1 MKKVMLVVFNGELM
15 CFTHV
20 MLYAKE
26 LNEKGYEVGVILEGA
41 ATKLPAQLVVPDAPF
56 ANLFTYLMENNLIE
70 SVCKACSVKMGA
82 FEDVQ
87 KIGLPVN
94 GDLNGHPS
102 LEKYIAGEYQII
114 TF

>member
-1 MKKVMLVVFNGELM
+1 MKKVALMVFNGELM

-26 LNEKGYEVGVILEGA
+26 MKEKGYEVKIILEGA

-56 ANLFTYLMENNLIE
+56 GELFQYVMKNNLIE

-82 FEDVQ
+82 HEDIE
-87 KIGLPVN
+87 KIGLPLN
-94 GDLNGHPS
+94 GELNGHPS
-102 LEKYIAGEYQII
+102 LEKLINDGYQIV